1 MPATLAARLSRE
13 HDSGT
18 LLVSGS
24 LPALRNAGVAWQV
37 QRAGE
42 RQRLAAGAVLTGW
55 KVGYASEALRHEM
68 GISAPNYGPLYADMV
83 SSSGAPVGPGLTQPR
98 VEPEV
103 GLVMA
108 AEVDPR
114 QFASLS
120 QEEGRLALSEAV
132 AEVRCALEV
141 VDSVWA
147 SYAFTWEENTADGS
161 SAARVVLGDPI
172 PASADLATV
181 GITIREGDA
190 DGNTTTYT
198 GSSGA
203 AMGHP
208 LSSLRWLVG
217 ALAEEGRSLRAGDIV
232 LTGGLTPT
240 LPLAAGGTVSAQFD
254 TPDWAGHVEVSR

>member
-1 MPATLAARLSRE
+1 MPATLAARLARE

-24 LPALRNAGVAWQV
+24 LPELRDAGVAWQV

-42 RQRLAAGAVLTGW
+42 SQRLAAGAALTGW
-55 KVGYASEALRHEM
+55 KVGYASEAMRREM

-83 SSSGAPVGPGLTQPR
+83 RSSGAPVGAGLTQPR

-103 GLVMA
+103 ALVMA

-114 QFASLS
+114 QLPHLS
-120 QEEGRLALSEAV
+120 DPDGHRALFELV

-147 SYAFTWEENTADGS
+147 SYSFTWEENTADGS

-172 PASADLATV
+172 PSSADLATV
-181 GITIREGDA
+181 NITIREVDA
-190 DGNTTTYT
+190 HGNAATYT

-208 LSSLRWLVG
+208 LSSLRWLAG
-217 ALAEEGRSLRAGDIV
+217 ALADEGRSLQAGDVV

-240 LPLAAGGTVSAQFD
+240 LPLAAGATVSAQFD
-254 TPDWAGHVEVSR
+254 SAEWTGHVEVTR